1 MKFFR
6 RYNTKIIDSKDILNR
21 FKKQQPVKLPFEPI
35 AKPQS
40 SSFRAYLKPFG
51 IGIMIGAFLEFSMIQ
66 FGYYDALI
74 LAERKRMLKK
84 EQEE

>member
-21 FKKQQPVKLPFEPI
+21 FKKQEPVKLPFEPI
-35 AKPQS
+35 AKPKS
-40 SSFRAYLKPFG
+40 SNYSAYWKPFG
-51 IGIMIGAFLEFSMIQ
+51 IGVMIGAFLEFSMIQ

-74 LAERKRMLKK
+74 QAERKRMLK
-84 EQEE
+84 EQE